1 MNADSMLWSL
11 ILLAI
16 TGLIVGAVGRLLVPG
31 PTPIGL
37 LGTIAAGIAGSFVGG
52 FVGRLLFG
60 AALTPGWLLVLS
72 FLGAA
77 LIVFALS
84 GRGLYHRRR
93 PVIVDDGYSGYS
105 GYRRRRFF

>member
-1 MNADSMLWSL
+1 MNTDSVLWML

-16 TGLIVGAVGRLLVPG
+16 SGLIVGAVGRLLVPG

-37 LGTIAAGIAGSFVGG
+37 LGTIAAGIAGSFIGG

-60 AALTPGWLLVLS
+60 AALTPGWTLVLS

-77 LIVFALS
+77 LVIALVS
-84 GRGLYHRRR
+84 GRATYSHRR
-93 PVIVDDGYSGYS
+93 PVIVDDTYPT
-105 GYRRRRFF
+105 YRRRRFF